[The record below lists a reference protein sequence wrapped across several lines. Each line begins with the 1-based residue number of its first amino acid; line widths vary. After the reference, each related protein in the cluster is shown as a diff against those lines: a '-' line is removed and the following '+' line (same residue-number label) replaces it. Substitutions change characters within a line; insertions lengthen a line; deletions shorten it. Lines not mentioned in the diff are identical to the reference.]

1 MPGKTLDQLEGV
13 VWGEPTFDSY
23 LVTTCHRL
31 RTKPV
36 DEFSVEDLRIMIGQK
51 IGLTHLVPLAVAV
64 LEREPLAEGD
74 FYRGDLLAN
83 VTGAV
88 EWLQSNPEWLA
99 RVIRVTERACVELAE
114 EADRDLWQRLAEFLS
129 RVRGYLKEPG
139 WES

>member
-13 VWGEPTFDSY
+13 VWGEPTFDPY

-51 IGLTHLVPLAVAV
+51 IGLPHLVPLAVAV
-64 LEREPLAEGD
+64 LEREPLAGGD
-74 FYRGDLLAN
+74 YYPGDLLAN
-83 VTGAV
+83 VIGAV

-99 RVIRVTERACVELAE
+99 RVIRVTERASAELVE
-114 EADRDLWQRLAEFLS
+114 EADKDFRQGLAEFLA
-129 RVRGYLKEPG
+129 RVRG
-139 WES
+139 

>member
-51 IGLTHLVPLAVAV
+51 IGLPHLVPLAIAV
-64 LEREPLAEGD
+64 LDREPLAEGD
-74 FYRGDLLAN
+74 FYPGDLLTK
-83 VTGAV
+83 VIGAV

-99 RVIRVTERACVELAE
+99 RVIRVTERALTELMEA
-114 EADRDLWQRLAEFLS
+114 ADRELRLQLAEFLS
-129 RVRGYLKEPG
+129 RVRANG
-139 WES
+139 